1 MNEIA
6 YVSLL
11 VIGAIFLLAAA
22 IGVVR
27 MPDLFTRMQT
37 ATKAA
42 TLGISCTLGAVA
54 LYMEDLGVAMRAL
67 FTILFFFLTAPV
79 AAHMIGR
86 AAYFIG
92 VPLWEQTIID
102 ELHGHYDRRTH
113 KLARPDDPF
122 AVLPMTVDLRR
133 LIGQTVVVGYGR
145 VGRRIGEALIAND
158 VSIVVVE
165 DNREIVE
172 KLRESDVPAVFGN
185 AAEPGVLIQAHVHKA
200 SMLVIATPDTAEAR
214 RMAGIA
220 RAANPRIEIVVRT
233 HTEEEAAVLERAN
246 TGKVF
251 LGEHEL
257 ALTMS
262 RYVLDRYRGTGT
274 TRN

>member
-67 FTILFFFLTAPV
+67 FTMLFFFLTAPV

-122 AVLPMTVDLRR
+122 AGFSCDSTSLFFTPLGGGVCRAM
-133 LIGQTVVVGYGR
+133 
-145 VGRRIGEALIAND
+145 
-158 VSIVVVE
+158 S
-165 DNREIVE
+165 
-172 KLRESDVPAVFGN
+172 VPC
-185 AAEPGVLIQAHVHKA
+185 
-200 SMLVIATPDTAEAR
+200 ATPDCMTR
-214 RMAGIA
+214 
-220 RAANPRIEIVVRT
+220 VQ
-233 HTEEEAAVLERAN
+233 HFFWLVL
-246 TGKVF
+246 V
-251 LGEHEL
+251 
-257 ALTMS
+257 
-262 RYVLDRYRGTGT
+262 DR
-274 TRN
+274 